1 MLGNCCCSGTCWEPE
16 AFELKREQNVLRV
29 AGRQQQPEIQLGVG
43 RRLWHSAIGG
53 QRESI
58 LRLLK
63 KGGESPKKQLA
74 VSRSEQR
81 DVLRASGADK
91 RASAAGLIT
100 AKSKTWQ
107 SGGRTGEVV
116 SPLYSQTE
124 RTFLSRTQIAPWEAL
139 SLPNCS

>member
-1 MLGNCCCSGTCWEPE
+1 MLGNRCCSGTCWEPE

-29 AGRQQQPEIQLGVG
+29 AGREQQPEIQLGVG

-53 QRESI
+53 RRESI

-81 DVLRASGADK
+81 DVLRASGAD
-91 RASAAGLIT
+91 
-100 AKSKTWQ
+100 
-107 SGGRTGEVV
+107 RTKEHQQ
-116 SPLYSQTE
+116 LD
-124 RTFLSRTQIAPWEAL
+124 
-139 SLPNCS
+139 